1 MDTNRL
7 DKMEEML
14 TTLISMVGNMN
25 DNQNKMD
32 AQLEKMD
39 ARLDKMDTR
48 LDKMDAQL
56 GKFENNQSSM
66 RNEILTKLSDMQADQ
81 DHIWE
86 KAARNER
93 ELAKLKIHLQL

>member
-48 LDKMDAQL
+48 LDKMDAQF
-56 GKFENNQSSM
+56 GNFENNQSSM
-66 RNEILTKLSDMQADQ
+66 RNEILAKLSDMQADQ